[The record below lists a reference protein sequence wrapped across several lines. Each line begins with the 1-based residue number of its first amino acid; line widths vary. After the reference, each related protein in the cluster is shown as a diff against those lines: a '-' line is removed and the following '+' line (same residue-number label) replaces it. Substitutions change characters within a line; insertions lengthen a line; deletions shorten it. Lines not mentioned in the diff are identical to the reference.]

1 MSSLEALLQASEIE
15 RETFTAFDAQRAD
28 LGGKELYRCTF
39 RNVNFHEASWRRARL
54 EECVFEDCDLTRMQV
69 AQVSFL
75 GVTFRR
81 SKLLGVDFSE
91 ASSNP
96 TFTFEAC
103 NLEYAAFQKVN
114 LRKTHFIDCKLTES
128 SFNECD
134 LVDTDFSHSDLS
146 GATIEQC
153 LLTRAN
159 FTTAGGVFLDP
170 TRNRV
175 KDARIGVDGAAGVA
189 MSFGMVVAGY
199 GAPKKARS
207 ARR

>member
-1 MSSLEALLQASEIE
+1 
-15 RETFTAFDAQRAD
+15 
-28 LGGKELYRCTF
+28 
-39 RNVNFHEASWRRARL
+39 
-54 EECVFEDCDLTRMQV
+54 MQV

-103 NLEYAAFQKVN
+103 NLEYATFQKVN
-114 LRKTHFIDCKLTES
+114 LRKTYFIDCKLTES
-128 SFNECD
+128 TFNECD
-134 LVDTDFSHSDLS
+134 LVDTDFSHSELS
-146 GATIEQC
+146 GATIDQC
-153 LLTRAN
+153 VLTRAN
-159 FTTAGGVFLDP
+159 FTTAGGVFIDP

-175 KDARIGVDGAAGVA
+175 KDARVGVDGAAGVA

-199 GAPKKARS
+199 GTPKKAR
-207 ARR
+207 AAKR